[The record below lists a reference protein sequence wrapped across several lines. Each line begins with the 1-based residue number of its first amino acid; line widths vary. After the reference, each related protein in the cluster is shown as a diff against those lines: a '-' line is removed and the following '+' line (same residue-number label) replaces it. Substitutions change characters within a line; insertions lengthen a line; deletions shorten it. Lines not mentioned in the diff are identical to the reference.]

1 ILGTNLAVSQP
12 VATNGISASMTDGH
26 LVQYYEKE
34 GFLYDRVT
42 DFMSDGLR
50 GRDAAIL
57 IATRAHRDGVEA
69 RLRGKGVDLP
79 NLTQGGRYHAL
90 DAQETLARFMVN
102 GSPDKHRFE
111 NAIGPVIR
119 TARSGDRRVLA
130 FGEMVA
136 LLWAEGNR
144 DAAIRLEELWN
155 DLAREEAFAL
165 LCAYPIKHF
174 DDSSHAKPFAD
185 INDAHTW
192 VTPAESYSIAEADE
206 RNRVIA
212 ALQQKAA
219 ALEAESTQRAVLEG
233 ALRSKIDELAEIDRR
248 KDEFLA
254 MLGHEL
260 RNPLAP
266 VTTALQIMRI
276 HENEPGRVARSRE
289 IVERQVEHMTRLID
303 DLLDVSRITRGKIE
317 LREQPLLLSAVIERA
332 IESARPLIDERG
344 HRVALDLP
352 TEPVTFL
359 ADPARL
365 AQIFANLL
373 NNAAK
378 YTDVGGRIWLRAR
391 VEGKEIVVG
400 VKDDGPGLTND
411 LRKHAFDLFMQGP
424 QTRAR
429 ARGGLGIGLTLV
441 RRLVELHGGTVEAL
455 SEGPGKGTEFVVRLP
470 LRLPPVAEGAPPTA
484 AIAATGPRRRILVVD
499 DNVDAAEALG
509 ELLRDYGHEV
519 ATAHDGQQALDHARL
534 HRPEIVLLDI
544 SMPEMDG
551 YEVAKRIRGE
561 LGLGDALLIAL
572 SGYGEDRHRRLA
584 REAGFDQHVT
594 KPVDASKLEEL
605 LKLSL

>member
-1 ILGTNLAVSQP
+1 MGAPTN
-12 VATNGISASMTDGH
+12 DGH

-50 GRDAAIL
+50 GSDAAVL

-69 RLRGKGVDLP
+69 RLFRKGVDLAG
-79 NLTQGGRYHAL
+79 LTARGRYHAL
-90 DAQETLARFMVN
+90 DAHDTLSRIMVDGAPDPERFA
-102 GSPDKHRFE
+102 KT
-111 NAIGPVIR
+111 IGPVIKI
-119 TARSGDRRVLA
+119 ARAGDRRVLA

-155 DLAREEAFAL
+155 DLARKETFAL
-165 LCAYPIKHF
+165 LCAYPIAHF
-174 DDSSHAKPFAD
+174 DDAGHAKPFAD
-185 INDAHTW
+185 INAAHTW
-192 VTPAESYSIAEADE
+192 VTPAESYSIAEIDE

-212 ALQQKAA
+212 TLQQKAA
-219 ALEAESTQRAVLEG
+219 ALEAETKQRAVLEA
-233 ALRSKIDELAEIDRR
+233 ALRGKIDELAEVDRR

-266 VTTALQIMRI
+266 VTTALQLMRI
-276 HENEPGRVARSRE
+276 HEGEPNRVARSRE
-289 IVERQVEHMTRLID
+289 IVERQIEHMTRLID

-332 IESARPLIDERG
+332 IESVRPLIDERG
-344 HRVALDLP
+344 HRIALDLP

-365 AQIFANLL
+365 GQVFANLL

-391 VEGKEIVVG
+391 VEGNELMVG
-400 VKDDGPGLTND
+400 VKDDGPGLTNE
-411 LRKHAFDLFMQGP
+411 LRKHAFELFMQGP

-470 LRLPPVAEGAPPTA
+470 LRLPPVADGAPPTA
-484 AIAATGPRRRILVVD
+484 AVAAASPRRRILVVD

-519 ATAHDGQQALDHARL
+519 ATAHDGTRALDQARL
-534 HRPEIVLLDI
+534 HRPDIVLLDI

-561 LGLGDALLIAL
+561 LGLGDALLVAL
-572 SGYGEDRHRRLA
+572 TGFGEDGHRRLA

-594 KPVDASKLEEL
+594 KPVDTSKLEEL
-605 LKLSL
+605 LKLPL

>member
-1 ILGTNLAVSQP
+1 M
-12 VATNGISASMTDGH
+12 ATNGIPVSANDGH

-50 GRDAAIL
+50 GSDAAVL
-57 IATRAHRDGVEA
+57 IATRAHREGVES
-69 RLRGKGVDLP
+69 RLRRKGVDLP
-79 NLTQGGRYHAL
+79 LLTTGGRYQAL
-90 DAQETLARFMVN
+90 DAQNTLARFMVD
-102 GSPDKHRFE
+102 GTPDPHRFA
-111 NAIGPVIR
+111 NTIGPVLR
-119 TARSGDRRVLA
+119 TARGGDRRVLA

-144 DAAIRLEELWN
+144 EAAIRLEELWN
-155 DLAREEAFAL
+155 DLAQREAFAL
-165 LCAYPIKHF
+165 LCAYPISHF
-174 DDSSHAKPFAD
+174 DDATYAKPFAD
-185 INDAHTW
+185 INAAHTW
-192 VTPAESYSIAEADE
+192 VTPAESYSIVEADE

-212 ALQQKAA
+212 ILQQKAA
-219 ALEAESTQRAVLEG
+219 ALEAESRQRAVLEG
-233 ALRSKIDELAEIDRR
+233 ALRNKIDELAEVDRR

-276 HENEPGRVARSRE
+276 HESEPIRVARSRE
-289 IVERQVEHMTRLID
+289 IVERQIEHMTRLID

-317 LREQPLLLSAVIERA
+317 LREQPLLLSSVIERA

-344 HRVALDLP
+344 HRISLDLP
-352 TEPVTFL
+352 TEPVSFL

-365 AQIFANLL
+365 AQVFANLL

-391 VEGKEIVVG
+391 VEGNELVVG
-400 VKDDGPGLTND
+400 VKDDGPGLTKE
-411 LRKHAFDLFMQGP
+411 LRAHAFDLFMQGP

-441 RRLVELHGGTVEAL
+441 RRLVELHGGTVEAF
-455 SEGPGKGTEFVVRLP
+455 SEGPGKGTEIVVRLP
-470 LRLPPVAEGAPPTA
+470 RRLPPVADGAAPTA
-484 AIAATGPRRRILVVD
+484 AIATGGPRRRILVVD

-509 ELLRDYGHEV
+509 ELLRDFGHEV
-519 ATAHDGQQALDHARL
+519 TTAHDGPQALDNARL

-572 SGYGEDRHRRLA
+572 TGYGEDRHRRLA
-584 REAGFDQHVT
+584 RESGFDQHVT

-605 LKLSL
+605 LKVQL

>member
-1 ILGTNLAVSQP
+1 MP
-12 VATNGISASMTDGH
+12 VPANDGH

-34 GFLYDRVT
+34 AFLYDRVT
-42 DFMSDGLR
+42 DFISDGLR
-50 GRDAAIL
+50 GSDAAVL
-57 IATRAHRDGVEA
+57 IATRAHRDGVES
-69 RLRGKGVDLP
+69 RLFRKGVDLAQ
-79 NLTQGGRYHAL
+79 LTAHGRYHAL
-90 DAQETLARFMVN
+90 DAQDTLSRFMVD
-102 GSPDKHRFE
+102 GTPDPDRF
-111 NAIGPVIR
+111 ADTVGPVIR

-144 DAAIRLEELWN
+144 EAAIRLEELWN
-155 DLAREEAFAL
+155 DLARRETFAL
-165 LCAYPIKHF
+165 LCAYPMSHF
-174 DDSSHAKPFAD
+174 DEAEYAKPFAE
-185 INDAHTW
+185 INAAHTW
-192 VTPAESYSIAEADE
+192 VTPAESYSIVEADE

-212 ALQQKAA
+212 TLQQKAA
-219 ALEAESTQRAVLEG
+219 ALEAESKQRTALE
-233 ALRSKIDELAEIDRR
+233 AQLRGKIDQLAEVDRR

-276 HENEPGRVARSRE
+276 HEGEPSRVARSRE
-289 IVERQVEHMTRLID
+289 IVERQIEHMTRLID

-344 HRVALDLP
+344 HRVVLDLP

-365 AQIFANLL
+365 GQVFANLL

-391 VEGKEIVVG
+391 VEGNEIVVG
-400 VKDDGPGLTND
+400 VKDDGPGLTKD
-411 LRKHAFDLFMQGP
+411 LRKHAFELFVQGP
-424 QTRAR
+424 QTRSR

-455 SEGPGKGTEFVVRLP
+455 SEGPGRGTEFVVRLP
-470 LRLPPVAEGAPPTA
+470 LRTAPVADGAPPTA
-484 AIAATGPRRRILVVD
+484 AVAAAGPRRRILVVD
-499 DNVDAAEALG
+499 DNVDAADALG

-519 ATAHDGQQALDHARL
+519 ATAHDGTRALDQARL
-534 HRPEIVLLDI
+534 HRPDIVLLDI

-561 LGLGDALLIAL
+561 LGLGDAILVAL
-572 SGYGEDRHRRLA
+572 TGYGEDRHRRLT

-594 KPVDASKLEEL
+594 KPVDVSKLEEL
-605 LKLSL
+605 LKLPL

>member
-1 ILGTNLAVSQP
+1 MAVLNP
-12 VATNGISASMTDGH
+12 VATNGVSASTADGH

-50 GRDAAIL
+50 GSDAAVL
-57 IATRAHRDGVEA
+57 IATRAHRDGVESRLA
-69 RLRGKGVDLP
+69 RKGVDLSR
-79 NLTQGGRYHAL
+79 LTAGGRYHAL
-90 DAQETLARFMVN
+90 DAQETLSRFMVD
-102 GSPDKHRFE
+102 GSPDPRRF
-111 NAIGPVIR
+111 ATTIGPVIR

-155 DLAREEAFAL
+155 DLARTETFAL
-165 LCAYPIKHF
+165 LCAYPISHF
-174 DDSSHAKPFAD
+174 DDAGYAKPFAE
-185 INDAHTW
+185 INAAHSW

-219 ALEAESTQRAVLEG
+219 ALEAESEQRAALEV
-233 ALRSKIDELAEIDRR
+233 ALRGKIDELAEVDRR

-276 HENEPGRVARSRE
+276 HETEPSRVARSRE
-289 IVERQVEHMTRLID
+289 IVERQIEHMTRLID

-317 LREQPLLLSAVIERA
+317 LREQPLLLSSVIERA
-332 IESARPLIDERG
+332 IESVRPLIDERG
-344 HRVALDLP
+344 HRILLDLP
-352 TEPVTFL
+352 TEPITFL

-365 AQIFANLL
+365 AQVFANLL

-378 YTDVGGRIWLRAR
+378 YTDVGGRIWLHAR
-391 VEGKEIVVG
+391 LEGNDLVVG
-400 VKDDGPGLTND
+400 VKDDGPGLSKE
-411 LRKHAFDLFMQGP
+411 LRNHAFELFMQGP

-470 LRLPPVAEGAPPTA
+470 LRLPPVADGAPPTA
-484 AIAATGPRRRILVVD
+484 GVASSGPKRRILVVD

-519 ATAHDGQQALDHARL
+519 ATAHDGPQALDNARL
-534 HRPEIVLLDI
+534 HHPEIILLDI

-572 SGYGEDRHRRLA
+572 TGYGEDRHRRLA
-584 REAGFDQHVT
+584 RESGFDQHVT

-605 LKLSL
+605 LKVQL

>member
-1 ILGTNLAVSQP
+1 
-12 VATNGISASMTDGH
+12 VATNGISAPISDGH

-50 GRDAAIL
+50 GSDAAVL
-57 IATRAHRDGVEA
+57 IATRAHRDGVES
-69 RLRGKGVDLP
+69 RLRHKGVDLSG
-79 NLTQGGRYHAL
+79 LTAGGRYHAL
-90 DAQETLARFMVN
+90 DAQDTLSRVMVD
-102 GSPDKHRFE
+102 GTPDPHRF
-111 NAIGPVIR
+111 ADTIGPVIR
-119 TARSGDRRVLA
+119 TARTGDRRVLA

-155 DLAREEAFAL
+155 DLARRESFAL
-165 LCAYPIKHF
+165 LCAYPISHF
-174 DDSSHAKPFAD
+174 DDAGYAKPFAD
-185 INDAHTW
+185 INAAHTW

-212 ALQQKAA
+212 TLQQKAA
-219 ALEAESTQRAVLEG
+219 ALEAESKQRAVLEA
-233 ALRSKIDELAEIDRR
+233 ALRNKIDELADVDRR

-276 HENEPGRVARSRE
+276 HESEPSRVARSRE
-289 IVERQVEHMTRLID
+289 IVERQIEHMTRLID

-317 LREQPLLLSAVIERA
+317 LREQPLLLTSVIERA

-344 HRVALDLP
+344 HRIALDLP
-352 TEPVTFL
+352 TEPVTFF

-365 AQIFANLL
+365 GQVFANLL

-378 YTDVGGRIWLRAR
+378 YTDVGGRISLRAR
-391 VEGKEIVVG
+391 VEGNELVVG
-400 VKDDGPGLTND
+400 VKDDGPGLTKE

-441 RRLVELHGGTVEAL
+441 RRLVELHGGTVDAL

-470 LRLPPVAEGAPPTA
+470 LRLPPVADGVPPTA
-484 AIAATGPRRRILVVD
+484 AVGAAGPRRRILVVD

-519 ATAHDGQQALDHARL
+519 ATAHDGPQAIDNARL

-561 LGLGDALLIAL
+561 LGLGDAVLIAL
-572 SGYGEDRHRRLA
+572 TGYGEDRHRRLA

-594 KPVDASKLEEL
+594 KPVDTSKLEEL
-605 LKLSL
+605 LKLQL

>member
-1 ILGTNLAVSQP
+1 MNLATSNP
-12 VATNGISASMTDGH
+12 VATNGVSAPIGDGH

-42 DFMSDGLR
+42 DFMFDGLR
-50 GRDAAIL
+50 GSDAALL
-57 IATRAHRDGVEA
+57 IATRAHRDGVES
-69 RLRGKGVDLP
+69 RLSRRGVDLAQ
-79 NLTQGGRYHAL
+79 LATGGRYHAL
-90 DAQETLARFMVN
+90 DAQETLSRFMVD
-102 GSPDKHRFE
+102 GTPDPRRFAQ
-111 NAIGPVIR
+111 AIGPVIR
-119 TARSGDRRVLA
+119 TARAGDRRVLA

-155 DLAREEAFAL
+155 DLARRETFAL
-165 LCAYPIKHF
+165 LCAYPISHF
-174 DDSSHAKPFAD
+174 DDAGYAKPFAD
-185 INDAHTW
+185 INAAHTW
-192 VTPAESYSIAEADE
+192 VTPAESYSVAEADE
-206 RNRVIA
+206 RNRLIA
-212 ALQQKAA
+212 TLQQKAA
-219 ALEAESTQRAVLEG
+219 ALEAESKQRAALEV
-233 ALRSKIDELAEIDRR
+233 ALRSKIDELAEVDRR

-276 HENEPGRVARSRE
+276 HEGEPSRVARSRE
-289 IVERQVEHMTRLID
+289 IVERQIEHMTRLID

-317 LREQPLLLSAVIERA
+317 LRQQPLLLSSVIERA
-332 IESARPLIDERG
+332 VESARPLIDERG
-344 HRVALDLP
+344 HRIVLDLP

-365 AQIFANLL
+365 AQVFANLL

-391 VEGKEIVVG
+391 VDGPNLVVG
-400 VKDDGPGLTND
+400 VKDDGPGLTKE
-411 LRKHAFDLFMQGP
+411 LRKHAFELFMQGP

-441 RRLVELHGGTVEAL
+441 RRLVELHDGTVEAV

-470 LRLPPVAEGAPPTA
+470 LRLPPVADGVPPMA
-484 AIAATGPRRRILVVD
+484 AVPAGPKRRILVVD

-519 ATAHDGQQALDHARL
+519 ATAHNGPQALDNARL
-534 HRPEIVLLDI
+534 HHPEIILLDI

-551 YEVAKRIRGE
+551 YEVARRIRDE
-561 LGLGDALLIAL
+561 VGLGDALLIAL

-594 KPVDASKLEEL
+594 KPVDTSKLEAL
-605 LKLSL
+605 LKLPL

>member
-1 ILGTNLAVSQP
+1 MS
-12 VATNGISASMTDGH
+12 DGH

-50 GRDAAIL
+50 GNDAAIL
-57 IATRAHRDGVEA
+57 IATRPHRDGVES
-69 RLRGKGVDLP
+69 RLRDQGVDLAH
-79 NLTQGGRYHAL
+79 LTAGGRYHAL
-90 DAQETLARFMVN
+90 DAQETLSRFMVG
-102 GSPDKHRFE
+102 GSPDPHRFT
-111 NAIGPVIR
+111 NTIGPVVR
-119 TARSGDRRVLA
+119 TARSNERRVLA

-155 DLAREEAFAL
+155 DLARRETFAL
-165 LCAYPIKHF
+165 LCAYPITHF
-174 DDSSHAKPFAD
+174 DDPGFAKPFAD
-185 INDAHTW
+185 INAAHTW
-192 VTPAESYSIAEADE
+192 VTPAESYSIVEADQ

-219 ALEAESTQRAVLEG
+219 ALEAESKQRGVLES
-233 ALRSKIDELAEIDRR
+233 ALRGKIDELAEVDRR

-276 HENEPGRVARSRE
+276 HESEPNRVARSRE
-289 IVERQVEHMTRLID
+289 IVERQIEHMTRLID

-317 LREQPLLLSAVIERA
+317 LREQPLLLSSVIERA

-344 HRVALDLP
+344 HRIVLDLP
-352 TEPVTFL
+352 SGPVTFL

-365 AQIFANLL
+365 SQVFANLL

-378 YTDVGGRIWLRAR
+378 YTDVGGRIWVRAR
-391 VEGKEIVVG
+391 VEGNDLVVG
-400 VKDDGPGLTND
+400 VKDDGPGLTKD

-424 QTRAR
+424 QARAR

-455 SEGPGKGTEFVVRLP
+455 SDGPGRGTEFLVRLP
-470 LRLPPVAEGAPPTA
+470 LRLPPVLEGAARA
-484 AIAATGPRRRILVVD
+484 APIAAVGPRRRILVVD

-519 ATAHDGQQALDHARL
+519 ATAHDGTQAVDHARL

-561 LGLGDALLIAL
+561 LALGDTLLIAL
-572 SGYGEDRHRRLA
+572 TGYGEDRHRRLA
-584 REAGFDQHVT
+584 REAGFDHHVT

-605 LKLSL
+605 LKLPL

>member
-1 ILGTNLAVSQP
+1 MAVLNP
-12 VATNGISASMTDGH
+12 VATNGVSASTADGH

-50 GRDAAIL
+50 GSDAAVL
-57 IATRAHRDGVEA
+57 IATRAHRDGVESRLA
-69 RLRGKGVDLP
+69 RKGVDLSR
-79 NLTQGGRYHAL
+79 LTAGGRYHAL
-90 DAQETLARFMVN
+90 DAQETLSRFMVD
-102 GSPDKHRFE
+102 GSPDPRRF
-111 NAIGPVIR
+111 ATTIGPVIR

-155 DLAREEAFAL
+155 DLARTETFAL
-165 LCAYPIKHF
+165 LCAYPISHF
-174 DDSSHAKPFAD
+174 DDAGYAKPFAE
-185 INDAHTW
+185 INAAHSW

-219 ALEAESTQRAVLEG
+219 ALEAESEQRAALEV
-233 ALRSKIDELAEIDRR
+233 ALRGKIDELAEVDRR

-276 HENEPGRVARSRE
+276 HETEPSRVARSRE
-289 IVERQVEHMTRLID
+289 IVERQIEHMTRLID

-317 LREQPLLLSAVIERA
+317 LREQPLLLSSVIERA
-332 IESARPLIDERG
+332 IESVRPLIDERG
-344 HRVALDLP
+344 HRILLDLP
-352 TEPVTFL
+352 TEPITFL

-365 AQIFANLL
+365 AQVFANLL

-378 YTDVGGRIWLRAR
+378 YTDVGGRIWLHAR
-391 VEGKEIVVG
+391 LEGNDLVVG
-400 VKDDGPGLTND
+400 VKDDGPGLSKE
-411 LRKHAFDLFMQGP
+411 LRNHAFELFMQGP

-470 LRLPPVAEGAPPTA
+470 LRLPPVADGAPPTA
-484 AIAATGPRRRILVVD
+484 GVASSGPKRRILVVD

-519 ATAHDGQQALDHARL
+519 ATAHDGPQALDNARL
-534 HRPEIVLLDI
+534 HHPEIILLDI

-551 YEVAKRIRGE
+551 YEVARRMRGE

-605 LKLSL
+605 LKVPL

>member
-1 ILGTNLAVSQP
+1 VETNTIGS
-12 VATNGISASMTDGH
+12 SMSDGH
-26 LVQYYEKE
+26 LVQYYEQE

-42 DFMSDGLR
+42 DFMSGGLR
-50 GRDAAIL
+50 GSDAAVL
-57 IATRAHRDGVEA
+57 IATRAHRDGVES
-69 RLRGKGVDLP
+69 RLAGRGVDLAH
-79 NLTQGGRYHAL
+79 LTAGGRYHAL
-90 DAQETLARFMVN
+90 DARDTLSRFMVD
-102 GSPDKHRFE
+102 GSPDPYRFA
-111 NAIGPVIR
+111 NTIGPVIR

-155 DLAREEAFAL
+155 ELARRETFAL
-165 LCAYPIKHF
+165 LCAYPMAHF
-174 DDSSHAKPFAD
+174 DEASYAKPFAD
-185 INDAHTW
+185 INAAHTW
-192 VTPAESYSIAEADE
+192 VTPAESYSIVEADE
-206 RNRVIA
+206 RNRVVA
-212 ALQQKAA
+212 TLQQKAA
-219 ALEAESTQRAVLEG
+219 ALEAESKQRAVLEV
-233 ALRSKIDELAEIDRR
+233 ALRGKIDELAEVDRR

-276 HENEPGRVARSRE
+276 HENEPNRVARSRE
-289 IVERQVEHMTRLID
+289 IVERQIEHMTRLID

-317 LREQPLLLSAVIERA
+317 LREQPLLLSSVIERA

-344 HRVALDLP
+344 HRIALDLP
-352 TEPVTFL
+352 AEPVTFL

-365 AQIFANLL
+365 SQVFANLL

-378 YTDVGGRIWLRAR
+378 YTDVGGWISVRAR
-391 VEGKEIVVG
+391 VEAKDLVVG
-400 VKDDGPGLTND
+400 VKDDGPGLTKD

-424 QTRAR
+424 EARAR

-441 RRLVELHGGTVEAL
+441 RRLVELHGGSVEAL
-455 SEGPGKGTEFVVRLP
+455 SDGPGKGTEFVVRLP
-470 LRLPPVAEGAPPTA
+470 LRLPRVADGAQPTA
-484 AIAATGPRRRILVVD
+484 AVAAATPRRRILVVD

-519 ATAHDGQQALDHARL
+519 ATAHDGSQALDNARL
-534 HRPEIVLLDI
+534 HRPEIILLDI
-544 SMPEMDG
+544 SMPVMDG
-551 YEVAKRIRGE
+551 YEVARRIRGE

-572 SGYGEDRHRRLA
+572 TGYGEDRHRRLA

-605 LKLSL
+605 LKLQL

>member
-1 ILGTNLAVSQP
+1 MARLST
-12 VATNGISASMTDGH
+12 VAASRMAAPMNDGH

-50 GRDAAIL
+50 GSDAAVL
-57 IATRAHRDGVEA
+57 IATRAHRDGVES
-69 RLRGKGVDLP
+69 RLFRKGVDLTQ
-79 NLTQGGRYHAL
+79 LTAGGRYHAL
-90 DAQETLARFMVN
+90 DAQDTLSRFMVD
-102 GSPDKHRFE
+102 GTPDPVRFA
-111 NAIGPVIR
+111 NAVGPVIR
-119 TARSGDRRVLA
+119 SARSGDRRVLA

-144 DAAIRLEELWN
+144 EAAIRLEELWN
-155 DLAREEAFAL
+155 DLARRETFAL
-165 LCAYPIKHF
+165 LCAYPMSHF
-174 DDSSHAKPFAD
+174 DEAEHAKPFAE
-185 INDAHTW
+185 INAAHTW
-192 VTPAESYSIAEADE
+192 VTPAESYSIVEADE

-212 ALQQKAA
+212 TLQQKAA
-219 ALEAESTQRAVLEG
+219 SLEAESKQRTALEA
-233 ALRSKIDELAEIDRR
+233 ALRGKIDELAEVDRR

-276 HENEPGRVARSRE
+276 HEAEPSRVARSRE
-289 IVERQVEHMTRLID
+289 IVERQIEHMTRLID

-344 HRVALDLP
+344 HRVVLDLP

-365 AQIFANLL
+365 GQVFANLL

-391 VEGKEIVVG
+391 VEGNEIVVG
-400 VKDDGPGLTND
+400 VKDDGPGLTKD

-424 QTRAR
+424 QTRSR

-441 RRLVELHGGTVEAL
+441 RRLVELHGGTVDAL
-455 SEGPGKGTEFVVRLP
+455 SEGPGRGTEFVVRLP
-470 LRLPPVAEGAPPTA
+470 LHTPPVADGAPPTA
-484 AIAATGPRRRILVVD
+484 AVAAAGPRRRILVVD

-519 ATAHDGQQALDHARL
+519 ATAHDGTRALDQARL
-534 HRPEIVLLDI
+534 HRPDIVLLDI

-561 LGLGDALLIAL
+561 LGLGDAILVAL
-572 SGYGEDRHRRLA
+572 TGYGEDRHRRLA

-594 KPVDASKLEEL
+594 KPVDVSKLEEL
-605 LKLSL
+605 LKLPL

>member
-1 ILGTNLAVSQP
+1 MDTGAP
-12 VATNGISASMTDGH
+12 MRDGH

-34 GFLYDRVT
+34 GFLFDRVT
-42 DFMSDGLR
+42 DFISDGLR
-50 GRDAAIL
+50 AADSAIL
-57 IATRAHRDGVEA
+57 IATRAHREGVES
-69 RLRGKGVDLP
+69 RLLSKGVDVP
-79 NLTQGGRYHAL
+79 GLTAGGRYHGL
-90 DAQETLARFMVN
+90 DARETLSRFMVN
-102 GSPDKHRFE
+102 GRPDQRRFE
-111 NAIGPVIR
+111 STIGPVLR
-119 TARSGDRRVLA
+119 AARGGDRRVLA

-136 LLWAEGNR
+136 LLYAEGNR
-144 DAAIRLEELWN
+144 DAAIQLEDLWN
-155 DLAREEAFAL
+155 DLARTEEFAL
-165 LCAYPIKHF
+165 LCAYPIASF
-174 DDSSHAKPFAD
+174 DDAGHAKPFAD
-185 INDAHTW
+185 ISAAHTS
-192 VTPAESYSIAEADE
+192 VTPAESYSIVEADD

-219 ALEAESTQRAVLEG
+219 ALEAESEQRGMLEK
-233 ALRSKIDELAEIDRR
+233 ALRSKIGELADVDRR

-276 HENEPGRVARSRE
+276 HENEPSRVSRSRE
-289 IVERQVEHMTRLID
+289 IVERQIEHMTRLID

-317 LREQPLLLSAVIERA
+317 LREQPLLLSAVIEQA
-332 IESARPLIDERG
+332 VESARPLIDERG
-344 HRVALDLP
+344 HRIALDLP
-352 TEPVTFL
+352 SEPVTFL

-365 AQIFANLL
+365 SQVFANLL

-391 VEGKEIVVG
+391 VEGNDLVVG
-400 VKDDGPGLTND
+400 VRDDGPGLTKELLNN
-411 LRKHAFDLFMQGP
+411 AFDLFMQGP

-470 LRLPPVAEGAPPTA
+470 LRLPPVADGAPQTA
-484 AIAATGPRRRILVVD
+484 APAATGPRRRILVVD

-519 ATAHDGQQALDHARL
+519 ATAHDGPRALDHARL

-561 LGLGDALLIAL
+561 LGLGDALLVAL
-572 SGYGEDRHRRLA
+572 TGFGEDRHRRLA
-584 REAGFDQHVT
+584 RESGFDQHVT
-594 KPVDASKLEEL
+594 KPVDTAKLEEL
-605 LKLSL
+605 LKLQL

>member
-1 ILGTNLAVSQP
+1 MAVLNP
-12 VATNGISASMTDGH
+12 VATNGVSASTADGH

-50 GRDAAIL
+50 GSDAAVL
-57 IATRAHRDGVEA
+57 IATRAHRDGVESRLA
-69 RLRGKGVDLP
+69 RKGVDLSR
-79 NLTQGGRYHAL
+79 LTAGGRYHAL
-90 DAQETLARFMVN
+90 DAQETLSRFMVD
-102 GSPDKHRFE
+102 GSPDPRRF
-111 NAIGPVIR
+111 ATTIGPVIR

-155 DLAREEAFAL
+155 DLARTETFAL
-165 LCAYPIKHF
+165 LCAYPISHF
-174 DDSSHAKPFAD
+174 DDAGYAKPFAE
-185 INDAHTW
+185 INAAHSW

-219 ALEAESTQRAVLEG
+219 ALEAESEQRAALEV
-233 ALRSKIDELAEIDRR
+233 ALRGKIDELAEVDRR

-276 HENEPGRVARSRE
+276 HETEPSRVARSRE
-289 IVERQVEHMTRLID
+289 IVERQIEHMTRLID

-317 LREQPLLLSAVIERA
+317 LREQPLLLSSVIERA
-332 IESARPLIDERG
+332 IESVRPLIDERG
-344 HRVALDLP
+344 HRILLDLP
-352 TEPVTFL
+352 TEPITFL

-365 AQIFANLL
+365 AQVFANLL

-378 YTDVGGRIWLRAR
+378 YTDVGGRIWLHAR
-391 VEGKEIVVG
+391 LEGNDLVVG
-400 VKDDGPGLTND
+400 VKDDGPGLSKE
-411 LRKHAFDLFMQGP
+411 LRNHAFELFMQGP

-470 LRLPPVAEGAPPTA
+470 LRLPPVADGAPPTA
-484 AIAATGPRRRILVVD
+484 GVASSGPKRRILVVD

-519 ATAHDGQQALDHARL
+519 ATAHDGPQALDNARL
-534 HRPEIVLLDI
+534 HHPEIILLDI

-551 YEVAKRIRGE
+551 YEVARRMRGE

-594 KPVDASKLEEL
+594 KPVDVSKIEEL
-605 LKLSL
+605 LKLPL

>member
-1 ILGTNLAVSQP
+1 M
-12 VATNGISASMTDGH
+12 ATERTRAPFHDGH

-34 GFLYDRVT
+34 GFLFDKVT
-42 DFMSDGLR
+42 DFMSEGLR
-50 GRDAAIL
+50 GNDGAVL
-57 IATRAHRDGVEA
+57 IATRVHRDGVES
-69 RLRGKGVDLP
+69 RLRRKGIDLAH
-79 NLTQGGRYHAL
+79 LTAGGRYHAL
-90 DAQETLARFMVN
+90 DAQDTLSRFMVD
-102 GSPDKHRFE
+102 GAPDAHRF
-111 NAIGPVIR
+111 ASTIGPVIR
-119 TARSGDRRVLA
+119 SARGGDRRVLA

-144 DAAIRLEELWN
+144 DATIRLEELWN
-155 DLAREEAFAL
+155 DLAKEEKFAL
-165 LCAYPIKHF
+165 LCAYPISHF
-174 DDSSHAKPFAD
+174 DDAAYAEPFAD
-185 INDAHTW
+185 INAAHNW
-192 VTPAESYSIAEADE
+192 VSPAESYSIAQADE

-212 ALQQKAA
+212 TLQQKAA
-219 ALEAESTQRAVLEG
+219 ALEAESKQRAVLEA
-233 ALRSKIDELAEIDRR
+233 ALRNKIDELAEIDRR

-276 HENEPGRVARSRE
+276 HESDPSRVSRSRE
-289 IVERQVEHMTRLID
+289 IVERQIEHMTRLID

-317 LREQPLLLSAVIERA
+317 LREQPLLLSSVIERA
-332 IESARPLIDERG
+332 IESVRPLIDERG
-344 HRVALDLP
+344 HRISLDLP
-352 TEPVTFL
+352 PEPVRFL

-365 AQIFANLL
+365 AQVFANLL

-378 YTDVGGRIWLRAR
+378 YTDVGGRISLHAR
-391 VEGKEIVVG
+391 VEGSELVVG
-400 VKDDGPGLTND
+400 VKDDGPGLSND
-411 LRKHAFDLFMQGP
+411 LRKHAFELFMQGP

-470 LRLPPVAEGAPPTA
+470 LRLPPVVDGAAAAP
-484 AIAATGPRRRILVVD
+484 AIATTEPRRRILVVD

-509 ELLRDYGHEV
+509 ELLRDYGHDV
-519 ATAHDGQQALDHARL
+519 VTAHDGSQALDNARL

-561 LGLGDALLIAL
+561 LGLGDALLVAL
-572 SGYGEDRHRRLA
+572 TGYGEDGHRRLA

-594 KPVDASKLEEL
+594 KPVDASRLQEL
-605 LKLSL
+605 LKVQL

>member
-1 ILGTNLAVSQP
+1 MARLIT
-12 VATNGISASMTDGH
+12 VATNGVPAPLSEGH

-50 GRDAAIL
+50 GSDAAVL
-57 IATRAHRDGVEA
+57 IATRAHRDGVES
-69 RLRGKGVDLP
+69 RLFRRGLDLP
-79 NLTQGGRYHAL
+79 ELTARGRYHAL
-90 DAQETLARFMVN
+90 DAQQTLSRFMVD
-102 GSPDKHRFE
+102 GTPDPDRFA
-111 NAIGPVIR
+111 NTIGPVIK

-144 DAAIRLEELWN
+144 EAAIRLEELWN
-155 DLAREEAFAL
+155 DLARRETFAL
-165 LCAYPIKHF
+165 LCAYPISHF
-174 DDSSHAKPFAD
+174 DDSGYAKPFAD
-185 INDAHTW
+185 INAAHTW
-192 VTPAESYSIAEADE
+192 VTPTESYSSAEVDE

-212 ALQQKAA
+212 TLQQKAA
-219 ALEAESTQRAVLEG
+219 ALEAETKQRALLEG
-233 ALRSKIDELAEIDRR
+233 ALRGKIDELAEIDRR

-276 HENEPGRVARSRE
+276 HESEPSRVARSRE
-289 IVERQVEHMTRLID
+289 IVERQIEHMTRLID

-344 HRVALDLP
+344 HRIALDLP

-365 AQIFANLL
+365 AQVFANLL

-391 VEGKEIVVG
+391 AEGNELVVG
-400 VKDDGPGLTND
+400 VKDDGPGLTKE
-411 LRKHAFDLFMQGP
+411 LRKRAFDLFMQGP

-441 RRLVELHGGTVEAL
+441 RRLVELHGGTVDAL
-455 SEGPGKGTEFVVRLP
+455 SEGPGRGTEFVVRLP
-470 LRLPPVAEGAPPTA
+470 LRLPPVADGAPPTA
-484 AIAATGPRRRILVVD
+484 AVGPGGPRRRILVVD

-509 ELLRDYGHEV
+509 ELLRDFGHEV
-519 ATAHDGQQALDHARL
+519 VTAHDGARALDQARL

-551 YEVAKRIRGE
+551 FEVAKRIRGD

-572 SGYGEDRHRRLA
+572 TGYGEDRHRRLA

-605 LKLSL
+605 LKLQL

>member
-1 ILGTNLAVSQP
+1 MPAPMGDA
-12 VATNGISASMTDGH
+12 H

-50 GRDAAIL
+50 GSDAAVL
-57 IATRAHRDGVEA
+57 IATRAHRQGVEA
-69 RLRGKGVDLP
+69 RLVRRGVDLSH
-79 NLTQGGRYHAL
+79 LTTGGRYHAL
-90 DAQETLARFMVN
+90 DAQETLSRFMVD
-102 GSPDKHRFE
+102 GTPDPLRFA
-111 NAIGPVIR
+111 NTIGPVIT

-155 DLAREEAFAL
+155 DLARREMFAL
-165 LCAYPIKHF
+165 LCAYPISHF
-174 DDSSHAKPFAD
+174 DDVGYAKPFAD
-185 INDAHTW
+185 INAAHTL
-192 VTPAESYSIAEADE
+192 VTPAESYSIAETDE

-212 ALQQKAA
+212 TLQQKAA
-219 ALEAESTQRAVLEG
+219 ALEAESKQRAALEV
-233 ALRSKIDELAEIDRR
+233 ALRGKIDELAEVDRR

-276 HENEPGRVARSRE
+276 HESEPSRVARSRE
-289 IVERQVEHMTRLID
+289 IVERQIEHMTRLID

-317 LREQPLLLSAVIERA
+317 LREQSLLLTSVIERA

-344 HRVALDLP
+344 HRISLDLP
-352 TEPVTFL
+352 TEPVMFL

-365 AQIFANLL
+365 AQVFANLL

-378 YTDVGGRIWLRAR
+378 YTDVGGRIWVRAR
-391 VEGKEIVVG
+391 VEGNELVVG
-400 VKDDGPGLTND
+400 VKDDGPGLTKD
-411 LRKHAFDLFMQGP
+411 LRNHAFDLFMQGP
-424 QTRAR
+424 QARAR

-455 SEGPGKGTEFVVRLP
+455 SEGPGRGTEFVVRLP
-470 LRLPPVAEGAPPTA
+470 LRLAPAADGAPPTA
-484 AIAATGPRRRILVVD
+484 VVAADSPRRRILVVD

-509 ELLRDYGHEV
+509 ELLRDFGHEV
-519 ATAHDGQQALDHARL
+519 ATAHDGTQAIDNARL
-534 HRPEIVLLDI
+534 HRPEIILLDI

-561 LGLGDALLIAL
+561 LGLGDALLVAL

-584 REAGFDQHVT
+584 REAGFDQHIT

-605 LKLSL
+605 LKLQL

>member
-1 ILGTNLAVSQP
+1 MDTGAPMS
-12 VATNGISASMTDGH
+12 DGH
-26 LVQYYEKE
+26 LVQYYEEE
-34 GFLYDRVT
+34 GFLYERIT
-42 DFMSDGLR
+42 DFMSEGLR
-50 GRDAAIL
+50 GSDAAIL
-57 IATRAHRDGVEA
+57 IATRAHRDGVES
-69 RLRGKGVDLP
+69 RLAYRGVDLSR
-79 NLTQGGRYHAL
+79 LTAGGRYHAL
-90 DAQETLARFMVN
+90 DAHETLSRFMVN
-102 GSPDKHRFE
+102 GSPDPHRFA
-111 NAIGPVIR
+111 NTIGPVIR
-119 TARSGDRRVLA
+119 TARAGDRRVLA

-144 DAAIRLEELWN
+144 DAAVRLEELWN
-155 DLAREEAFAL
+155 ELVRKEAFAL
-165 LCAYPIKHF
+165 LCAYPISQF
-174 DDSSHAKPFAD
+174 DDAGYAKPFAD
-185 INDAHTW
+185 INAAHSS
-192 VTPAESYSIAEADE
+192 VTPAESYSVAQTDE

-212 ALQQKAA
+212 TLQQKAA
-219 ALEAESTQRAVLEG
+219 ALEAESRQRAALEV
-233 ALRSKIDELAEIDRR
+233 ALRGKIDELAEVDRR

-276 HENEPGRVARSRE
+276 HESEPSRVARSRE
-289 IVERQVEHMTRLID
+289 IVERQIEHMTRLID

-317 LREQPLLLSAVIERA
+317 LREQPLLLSSVIERA

-344 HRVALDLP
+344 HRIVLDLP

-365 AQIFANLL
+365 AQVFANLL

-378 YTDVGGRIWLRAR
+378 YTDVGGRIWLHAR
-391 VEGKEIVVG
+391 VEGTNLVVG
-400 VKDDGPGLTND
+400 VKDDGPGLTKE
-411 LRKHAFDLFMQGP
+411 LRKHAFELFMQGP

-470 LRLPPVAEGAPPTA
+470 LRMPPVAEGAPPRA
-484 AIAATGPRRRILVVD
+484 AVAPVGSKRRILVVD

-519 ATAHDGQQALDHARL
+519 ATAHDGPQALDNARL
-534 HRPEIVLLDI
+534 HHPEIILLDI

-551 YEVAKRIRGE
+551 YEVARRIRGE

-605 LKLSL
+605 LKIQL

>member
-1 ILGTNLAVSQP
+1 MP
-12 VATNGISASMTDGH
+12 VPANDGH

-34 GFLYDRVT
+34 AFLYDRVT
-42 DFMSDGLR
+42 DFISDGLR
-50 GRDAAIL
+50 GSDAAVL
-57 IATRAHRDGVEA
+57 IATRAHRDGVES
-69 RLRGKGVDLP
+69 RLFRKGVDLAQ
-79 NLTQGGRYHAL
+79 LTAHGRYHAL
-90 DAQETLARFMVN
+90 DAQDTLSRFMVD
-102 GSPDKHRFE
+102 GTPDPDRF
-111 NAIGPVIR
+111 ADTVGPVIR

-144 DAAIRLEELWN
+144 EAAIRLEELWN
-155 DLAREEAFAL
+155 DLARRETFAL
-165 LCAYPIKHF
+165 LCAYPMSHF
-174 DDSSHAKPFAD
+174 DEAEYAKPFAE
-185 INDAHTW
+185 INAAHTW
-192 VTPAESYSIAEADE
+192 VTPAESYSIVEADE

-212 ALQQKAA
+212 TLQQKAA
-219 ALEAESTQRAVLEG
+219 ALEAESKQRTALE
-233 ALRSKIDELAEIDRR
+233 AQLRGKIDQLAEVDRR

-276 HENEPGRVARSRE
+276 HEGEPSRVARSRE
-289 IVERQVEHMTRLID
+289 IVERQIEHMTRLID

-344 HRVALDLP
+344 HRVVLDLP

-365 AQIFANLL
+365 GQVFANLL

-391 VEGKEIVVG
+391 VEGNEIVVG
-400 VKDDGPGLTND
+400 VKDDGPGLTKD
-411 LRKHAFDLFMQGP
+411 LRKHAFELFVQGP
-424 QTRAR
+424 QTRSR

-455 SEGPGKGTEFVVRLP
+455 SEGPGRGTEFVVRLP
-470 LRLPPVAEGAPPTA
+470 LRTAPVADGAPPTA
-484 AIAATGPRRRILVVD
+484 AVAAAGPRRRILVVD
-499 DNVDAAEALG
+499 DNVDAADALG

-519 ATAHDGQQALDHARL
+519 ATAHDGPRALDQARL
-534 HRPEIVLLDI
+534 HRPDIVLLDI

-561 LGLGDALLIAL
+561 LGLGDAILVAL
-572 SGYGEDRHRRLA
+572 TGYGEDRHRRLT

-594 KPVDASKLEEL
+594 KPVDVSKLEEL
-605 LKLSL
+605 LKLPL

>member
-1 ILGTNLAVSQP
+1 MNMARLTI
-12 VATNGISASMTDGH
+12 VATSGVPAPMNDGH

-50 GRDAAIL
+50 GSDAAVL
-57 IATRAHRDGVEA
+57 IATRAHRNGVESRLA
-69 RLRGKGVDLP
+69 RRGVDLSH
-79 NLTQGGRYHAL
+79 LTAGGRYHAL
-90 DAQETLARFMVN
+90 DAQDTLSRFMVD
-102 GSPDKHRFE
+102 GAPDPHRFAE
-111 NAIGPVIR
+111 TVGPVIR
-119 TARSGDRRVLA
+119 TARTGDRRVLA

-144 DAAIRLEELWN
+144 EAAIRLEQLWN
-155 DLAREEAFAL
+155 DLARRETFAL
-165 LCAYPIKHF
+165 LCAYPISHF
-174 DDSSHAKPFAD
+174 DDAGHAKPFAE
-185 INDAHTW
+185 INAAHTW
-192 VTPAESYSIAEADE
+192 VTPAESYSIVEADE

-212 ALQQKAA
+212 TLQQKAA
-219 ALEAESTQRAVLEG
+219 ALEAESKQRTALEA
-233 ALRSKIDELAEIDRR
+233 ALRGKIDELAEVDRR

-276 HENEPGRVARSRE
+276 HEGEPSRVARSRE
-289 IVERQVEHMTRLID
+289 IVERQIEHMTRLID

-344 HRVALDLP
+344 HRIALDLP

-365 AQIFANLL
+365 AQVFANLL

-391 VEGKEIVVG
+391 VEGNEIVVG
-400 VKDDGPGLTND
+400 VKDDGPGLTRE

-424 QTRAR
+424 QTRSR

-441 RRLVELHGGTVEAL
+441 RRLVELHGGTVDAL
-455 SEGPGKGTEFVVRLP
+455 SEGPGRGTEFVVRLP
-470 LRLPPVAEGAPPTA
+470 LRIPPVADGAPPPTA
-484 AIAATGPRRRILVVD
+484 VAAAGPRRRILVVD

-509 ELLRDYGHEV
+509 ELLRDCGHEV
-519 ATAHDGQQALDHARL
+519 ATAHDGTRALDHARL
-534 HRPEIVLLDI
+534 HRPDIVLLDI

-561 LGLGDALLIAL
+561 LGLGDALLVAL
-572 SGYGEDRHRRLA
+572 TGYGEDRHRRLA

-605 LKLSL
+605 LKLPL

>member
-1 ILGTNLAVSQP
+1 MDTGAPMSE
-12 VATNGISASMTDGH
+12 GH

-34 GFLYDRVT
+34 GFLYERIT
-42 DFMSDGLR
+42 DFISGGLR
-50 GRDAAIL
+50 GSDAAIL
-57 IATRAHRDGVEA
+57 IATRAHRDGVES
-69 RLRGKGVDLP
+69 RLGHRGVDLSG
-79 NLTQGGRYHAL
+79 LIAGGRYHAL
-90 DAQETLARFMVN
+90 DAHETLSRFMVN
-102 GSPDKHRFE
+102 GSPDPELF
-111 NAIGPVIR
+111 ADTIGPVIR
-119 TARSGDRRVLA
+119 TARAGDRRVLA

-136 LLWAEGNR
+136 LLWADGNR
-144 DAAIRLEELWN
+144 DAALRLEDLWN
-155 DLAREEAFAL
+155 DLARRESFAL
-165 LCAYPIKHF
+165 LCAYPISHF
-174 DDSSHAKPFAD
+174 DDAGYAKPFAD
-185 INDAHTW
+185 INAAHSS
-192 VTPAESYSIAEADE
+192 VTPAESYSVAQTDE

-212 ALQQKAA
+212 TLQQKAA
-219 ALEAESTQRAVLEG
+219 ALEAESKQRAALEV
-233 ALRSKIDELAEIDRR
+233 ALRGKIDELAEVDRR

-254 MLGHEL
+254 LLGHEL

-276 HENEPGRVARSRE
+276 HENEPNRVARSRE
-289 IVERQVEHMTRLID
+289 IVERQIEHMTRLID

-317 LREQPLLLSAVIERA
+317 LREQPLLLSSVIERA

-344 HRVALDLP
+344 HRIVLDMP

-365 AQIFANLL
+365 SQVFANLL

-391 VEGKEIVVG
+391 VDGTSLVVG
-400 VKDDGPGLTND
+400 VKDDGPGLTKE
-411 LRKHAFDLFMQGP
+411 LRQHAFELFMQGP

-455 SEGPGKGTEFVVRLP
+455 SEGPGKGTEFVVHLP
-470 LRLPPVAEGAPPTA
+470 LRMPPVAEGIAPTA
-484 AIAATGPRRRILVVD
+484 PAAAGPKRRILVVD

-519 ATAHDGQQALDHARL
+519 ATAHDGSQALDNARL
-534 HRPEIVLLDI
+534 HHPEIILLDI

-551 YEVAKRIRGE
+551 YEVARRIRGE

-605 LKLSL
+605 LKIQL

>member
-1 ILGTNLAVSQP
+1 VAVD
-12 VATNGISASMTDGH
+12 TSAPTRDGH

-34 GFLYDRVT
+34 GFLYEQVT

-50 GRDAAIL
+50 ATDAAIL
-57 IATRAHRDGVEA
+57 IATRAHREGVES
-69 RLRGKGVDLP
+69 RLLGMGVDLP
-79 NLTQGGRYHAL
+79 GLTAAGRYHGL
-90 DAQETLARFMVN
+90 DARETLSRFMVN
-102 GSPDKHRFE
+102 GRPDQRRFE
-111 NAIGPVIR
+111 STIGPVIR
-119 TARSGDRRVLA
+119 TARGGDRRVLA
-130 FGEMVA
+130 VGEMVA
-136 LLWAEGNR
+136 LVYAEGNR

-155 DLAREEAFAL
+155 DLAQKEAFAL
-165 LCAYPIKHF
+165 LCAYPITCF
-174 DDSSHAKPFAD
+174 DDAGHAKPFAE
-185 INDAHTW
+185 INAAHTG
-192 VTPAESYSIAEADE
+192 VTPAESYSIVEADE

-212 ALQQKAA
+212 GLQQKAA
-219 ALEAESTQRAVLEG
+219 ALEAESNQRGVLET
-233 ALRSKIDELAEIDRR
+233 ALRSKIDELADVDRR

-276 HENEPGRVARSRE
+276 HENEPSRVARSRE
-289 IVERQVEHMTRLID
+289 IVERQIEHMTRLID

-332 IESARPLIDERG
+332 VESARPLIEERG

-352 TEPVTFL
+352 SEPVTFL

-365 AQIFANLL
+365 SQVFANLL

-391 VEGKEIVVG
+391 VEENELVVG
-400 VKDDGPGLTND
+400 VKDDGPGLTKE
-411 LRKHAFDLFMQGP
+411 LQHHAFDLFMQGP

-429 ARGGLGIGLTLV
+429 AGGGLGIGLTLV

-470 LRLPPVAEGAPPTA
+470 LRLPPIADGAPPAVPVA
-484 AIAATGPRRRILVVD
+484 AAGPRRRILVVD

-519 ATAHDGQQALDHARL
+519 ATAHDGSKALDHARL

-561 LGLGDALLIAL
+561 LGLGDALLVAL
-572 SGYGEDRHRRLA
+572 TGYGEDRHRRLA

-605 LKLSL
+605 LKLPR

>member
-1 ILGTNLAVSQP
+1 MS
-12 VATNGISASMTDGH
+12 DGH

-50 GRDAAIL
+50 GSDAAVL
-57 IATRAHRDGVEA
+57 ISTRAHREGVEA
-69 RLRGKGVDLP
+69 RLRRKGVDLSH
-79 NLTQGGRYHAL
+79 LTAGGRYHAL
-90 DAQETLARFMVN
+90 DAQETLSRFMVD
-102 GSPDKHRFE
+102 GTPDPQRF
-111 NAIGPVIR
+111 ADTIGPVLK
-119 TARSGDRRVLA
+119 TARAGDRRVLA

-155 DLAREEAFAL
+155 DLAQRETFAL
-165 LCAYPIKHF
+165 LCAYPMSHF
-174 DDSSHAKPFAD
+174 DDAAYATPFAD
-185 INDAHTW
+185 INAAHTW
-192 VTPAESYSIAEADE
+192 VTPAESYSIVEADE

-212 ALQQKAA
+212 TLQQKAA
-219 ALEAESTQRAVLEG
+219 ALEAETKQRAALEG
-233 ALRSKIDELAEIDRR
+233 ALRSKIDELAEVDRR

-289 IVERQVEHMTRLID
+289 IVERQIEHMTRLID

-352 TEPVTFL
+352 TEAVTFL

-365 AQIFANLL
+365 AQVFANLL

-391 VEGKEIVVG
+391 VEGNEIVVG
-400 VKDDGPGLTND
+400 VKDDGPGLTKD

-470 LRLPPVAEGAPPTA
+470 LRLPPVADGAPPAA

-519 ATAHDGQQALDHARL
+519 ATAHDGTQALDHARL
-534 HRPEIVLLDI
+534 HRPDIVLLDI

-551 YEVAKRIRGE
+551 YEVAKRIRSE

>member
-1 ILGTNLAVSQP
+1 
-12 VATNGISASMTDGH
+12 MRDGH

-34 GFLYDRVT
+34 GFLYDKVT

-50 GRDAAIL
+50 ATDAAIL
-57 IATRAHRDGVEA
+57 IATRAHRDGVES
-69 RLRGKGVDLP
+69 RLLRKGVDLTQ
-79 NLTQGGRYHAL
+79 LTAGGRYHAL
-90 DAQETLARFMVN
+90 DARATLSRFMVD
-102 GSPDKHRFE
+102 GRPDPHGFA
-111 NAIGPVIR
+111 NTIGPVIR
-119 TARSGDRRVLA
+119 TARGGDRRVLA

-144 DAAIRLEELWN
+144 DAAIQLEELWN
-155 DLAREEAFAL
+155 DLARRETFAL
-165 LCAYPIKHF
+165 LCAYPITSF
-174 DDSSHAKPFAD
+174 DDVGYAKPFAD
-185 INDAHTW
+185 ISAAHTS
-192 VTPAESYSIAEADE
+192 VTPAESYTIVEADE

-219 ALEAESTQRAVLEG
+219 ALEAESKQRGALEA
-233 ALRSKIDELAEIDRR
+233 ALRSKIDELAGVDRR

-276 HENEPGRVARSRE
+276 HENEPSRVARSRE
-289 IVERQVEHMTRLID
+289 IVERQIEHMTRLID

-317 LREQPLLLSAVIERA
+317 LREQPLLLSAVIEQA
-332 IESARPLIDERG
+332 IESVRPLIDERG
-344 HRVALDLP
+344 HRIALDLP
-352 TEPVTFL
+352 SEPVTFL

-365 AQIFANLL
+365 SQVFANLL

-378 YTDVGGRIWLRAR
+378 YTDVGGRIWLRAG
-391 VEGKEIVVG
+391 VDANQIVVG
-400 VKDDGPGLTND
+400 VRDDGPGLTNE
-411 LRKHAFDLFMQGP
+411 LRNHAFDLFTQGP

-470 LRLPPVAEGAPPTA
+470 WRLPPVAEGAPPA
-484 AIAATGPRRRILVVD
+484 VPQGATGPRRRILVVD

-509 ELLRDYGHEV
+509 ELLRDYGHDV
-519 ATAHDGQQALDHARL
+519 ATAHDGPRALDHARL

-551 YEVAKRIRGE
+551 YEVAKRIRE
-561 LGLGDALLIAL
+561 DLALGDAFLVAL
-572 SGYGEDRHRRLA
+572 TGYGEDRHRRLA

-594 KPVDASKLEEL
+594 KPVDASRLEEL
-605 LKLSL
+605 LKLPL

>member
-1 ILGTNLAVSQP
+1 
-12 VATNGISASMTDGH
+12 MRDGH
-26 LVQYYEKE
+26 LVQYYEQE

-42 DFMSDGLR
+42 DFMCDGLR
-50 GRDAAIL
+50 STDAAIL
-57 IATRAHRDGVEA
+57 IATRDHREGVES
-69 RLRGKGVDLP
+69 RLLRKGVDLTG
-79 NLTQGGRYHAL
+79 LTAGGRYHAL
-90 DAQETLARFMVN
+90 DARETLSRFMVN
-102 GSPDKHRFE
+102 GRPDHRLFE
-111 NAIGPVIR
+111 STIGPVIR
-119 TARSGDRRVLA
+119 TARAGDRRVLA

-144 DAAIRLEELWN
+144 DAAIELEELWN
-155 DLAREEAFAL
+155 DLARKETFAL
-165 LCAYPIKHF
+165 LCAYPITSF
-174 DDSSHAKPFAD
+174 DDAGHAKPFAD
-185 INDAHTW
+185 INAAHTW
-192 VTPAESYSIAEADE
+192 VTPAESYSIVEADE

-219 ALEAESTQRAVLEG
+219 SLEAESKQRGALEAE
-233 ALRSKIDELAEIDRR
+233 LRSKIDELADVDRR

-276 HENEPGRVARSRE
+276 HENEPSRVARSRE
-289 IVERQVEHMTRLID
+289 IVERQIEHMTRLID

-352 TEPVTFL
+352 SEPVTFL

-365 AQIFANLL
+365 SQVFANLL

-378 YTDVGGRIWLRAR
+378 YTDVGGRIWVRAR
-391 VEGKEIVVG
+391 VEGNELVVG
-400 VKDDGPGLTND
+400 VKDDGPGLTNE
-411 LRKHAFDLFMQGP
+411 LRSHAFDLFMQGP

-455 SEGPGKGTEFVVRLP
+455 SDGPGKGTEFVVRLP
-470 LRLPPVAEGAPPTA
+470 LRLPPVADGAPPAVPVVA
-484 AIAATGPRRRILVVD
+484 AGPRRRILVVD

-519 ATAHDGQQALDHARL
+519 ATAHDGSRALDHARL
-534 HRPEIVLLDI
+534 HRPDVVLLDI

-561 LGLGDALLIAL
+561 LGLGDALLVAL
-572 SGYGEDRHRRLA
+572 TGYGEDRHRRLA

-605 LKLSL
+605 LKLQL